1 MPETNKE
8 LGKGGAE
15 MVSIEK
21 PDIQE
26 LVRALEKLDKISLL
40 LIDSGAKL
48 LVARQNMEK
57 ESLQNSEWW

>member
-57 ESLQNSEWW
+57 ESLQNSE